1 MSNAQKDIHP
11 QEKDNEHKHTYSK
24 DHAKERTHEHKA
36 HKNHKPENDSKDG
49 QKGGSDWILYASIA
63 IIVLAIGIM
72 VGVRYFYNPTPDIEK
87 YTYNGFEFRKLG
99 DIWYVRVQPEGQNN
113 LFKVPLH
120 ATPRDVKNISVVGD
134 IDNEKFNKKEIYITF
149 DPDLSDEKELKYV
162 ALASAELSLSMAQ
175 ALGAV
180 PIAACSRNETA
191 SCSDRPIKDCSSN
204 DSVIYLKE
212 APEPKVTFQG
222 SCVLVEGKDYDIVR
236 ATDRLLL
243 WWYGIMRER

>member
-1 MSNAQKDIHP
+1 MSSTKKNIHMP
-11 QEKDNEHKHTYSK
+11 GNDRESHKQAHSKEHK
-24 DHAKERTHEHKA
+24 DHEE
-36 HKNHKPENDSKDG
+36 HKPENYN
-49 QKGGSDWILYASIA
+49 KGEKEGSDWILYISIA
-63 IIVLAIGIM
+63 IIVLVIGTI
-72 VGVRYFYNPTPDIEK
+72 VGVRYFYNPKPDIEK

-149 DPDLSDEKELKYV
+149 DPDLSGEKELKYV
-162 ALASAELSLSMAQ
+162 ALSSAELSLSMAQ

-191 SCSDRPIKDCSSN
+191 ACADRPIKDCSSN